1 MKALWKTLALIL
13 GLAFLGW
20 YLSKT
25 DLNAVWSSLSKL
37 GWLAPLALVPY
48 FVVYILDCLG
58 WRFTF
63 AKALHVPF
71 WTLFRVR
78 WTGEAMNNIV
88 PSAYVGGEALKIYLL
103 KKHGVTGN
111 AATSSAVVS
120 KTAQTVAQVLYIVV
134 ASLAFMHVAGDNPG
148 LKAGMM
154 VVMMC
159 GVLVVAGL
167 IWIQRRGIFSTV
179 LSITNLLKLK
189 LAIVEKYRE
198 KIREVDKTITG
209 FYREHRP
216 RFYKSTTFYF
226 VGWLA
231 DTLEIYLVA
240 HLLGMPITLPQAIAV
255 EAFTSVAKMLGMWV
269 PGSIGVQES
278 GIIMLGK
285 LAGLPETLCIAYA
298 LLRRAREV
306 IFVLIGWLLFY
317 TEEASLK
324 ALKERAETDASQSG
338 T

>member
-1 MKALWKTLALIL
+1 MKALWKTLALLL
-13 GLAFLGW
+13 GLALLGW
-20 YLSKT
+20 YLSQT
-25 DLNAVWSSLSKL
+25 DLNAVWTSLKSL

-48 FVVYILDCLG
+48 FIVYILDCLG
-58 WRFTF
+58 WRYTF
-63 AKALHVPF
+63 AKDLATSF

-103 KKHGVTGN
+103 KKHGVSGN

-120 KTAQTVAQVLYIVV
+120 KTAQTVAQVLYIVL
-134 ASLAFMHVAGDNPG
+134 ASVAFMYVGGDNPG
-148 LKAGMM
+148 LRAGMM
-154 VVMMC
+154 LVLIC

-179 LSITNLLKLK
+179 LSITNALKLK
-189 LAIVEKYRE
+189 LAVIEKHRA
-198 KIREVDKTITG
+198 KIQEVDQTITG
-209 FYREHRP
+209 FYRDHRP
-216 RFYKSTTFYF
+216 RFYSSTAFYF
-226 VGWLA
+226 TGWLV

-285 LAGLPETLCIAYA
+285 LAGLPETLCVAYA

-306 IFVLIGWLLFY
+306 IFVLLGWLLFY

-324 ALKERAETDASQSG
+324 ALKARTEANPSPDR
-338 T
+338 

>member
-1 MKALWKTLALIL
+1 MNALWKTLALLL
-13 GLAFLGW
+13 GLALLGW
-20 YLSKT
+20 YLSQT
-25 DLNAVWSSLSKL
+25 DLNAVWASLSKL
-37 GWLAPLALVPY
+37 GWLAPLVLVPY
-48 FVVYILDCLG
+48 FIVYVFDCVG

-63 AKALHVPF
+63 SKELHVPF

-120 KTAQTVAQVLYIVV
+120 KTAQTVAQVLYTVLASV
-134 ASLAFMHVAGDNPG
+134 AFIYVGGNNPG
-148 LKAGMM
+148 LRAGMM
-154 VVMMC
+154 TVLAG

-179 LSITNLLKLK
+179 LAVTNALHLK
-189 LAIVEKYRE
+189 LAFIEKHRE
-198 KIREVDKTITG
+198 KIQDVDRTITG
-209 FYREHRP
+209 FYRDHRQ
-216 RFYKSTTFYF
+216 RFYSSTAFYF
-226 VGWLA
+226 IGWLA
-231 DTLEIYLVA
+231 DTFEIYLVA
-240 HLLGMPITLPQAIAV
+240 HLLGMPVTLTQAVAV
-255 EAFTSVAKMLGMWV
+255 EAFISVAKMLGMWV
-269 PGSIGVQES
+269 PGSLGVQES
-278 GIIMLGK
+278 GIIMLGR
-285 LAGLPETLCIAYA
+285 LAGLPETLCVAYA

-324 ALKERAETDASQSG
+324 ALKAAQQPNS
-338 T
+338 

>member
-1 MKALWKTLALIL
+1 MKAFWKTLALIL

-25 DLNAVWSSLSKL
+25 DLHAVWASLKTL

-48 FVVYILDCLG
+48 FIVYIFDCLG

-63 AKALHVPF
+63 PKELKVPF

-78 WTGEAMNNIV
+78 WAGEAMNNIV

-103 KKHGVTGN
+103 GKHGVTGN
-111 AATSSAVVS
+111 AGTSSAIVS
-120 KTAQTVAQVLYIVV
+120 KTAQTIAQVLFVTL
-134 ASLAFMHVAGDNPG
+134 ASVAFMYLAGDNPG
-148 LKAGMM
+148 LRNGMM
-154 VVMMC
+154 I
-159 GVLVVAGL
+159 VLIGGILLVAAL
-167 IWIQRRGIFSTV
+167 LWIQRRGMFSTA
-179 LSITNLLKLK
+179 LLLTNTLGLK
-189 LAIVEKYRE
+189 LAAMEKHRE
-198 KIREVDKTITG
+198 KIQAVDQTITT
-209 FYREHRP
+209 FYRDHRP
-216 RFYKSTTFYF
+216 RFYASTAYYF
-226 VGWLA
+226 GGWLI
-231 DTLEIYLVA
+231 DIFEIYLIA
-240 HLLGMPITLPQAIAV
+240 HLLGMPITLPQAVAV
-255 EAFTSVAKMLGMWV
+255 EAFTGVAKILGMWV

-285 LAGLPETLCIAYA
+285 LAGLPETLCVAYA

-324 ALKERAETDASQSG
+324 ALKANAEANPPSAP
-338 T
+338 

>member
-25 DLNAVWSSLSKL
+25 DLNAVWTSLKTL
-37 GWLAPLALVPY
+37 GWLAPIALVPY
-48 FVVYILDCLG
+48 FIVYIFDCYG

-63 AKALHVPF
+63 PKELKVPF

-120 KTAQTVAQVLYIVV
+120 KTAQTVAQVLFITL
-134 ASLAFMHVAGDNPG
+134 AAIAFMYVGGDNPG
-148 LKAGMM
+148 LRAGMM
-154 VVMMC
+154 VVLIG

-167 IWIQRRGIFSTV
+167 LWVQRRGIFSTA
-179 LSITNLLKLK
+179 LLITNTLGLK
-189 LAIVEKYRE
+189 LAVIEKNRE
-198 KIREVDKTITG
+198 KIQAVDGTITT

-216 RFYKSTTFYF
+216 RFYASTTSYLG
-226 VGWLA
+226 GWLM
-231 DTLEIYLVA
+231 DTMEIYLVA
-240 HLLGMPITLPQAIAV
+240 HLLGMPITIPQAIAV

-285 LAGLPETLCIAYA
+285 MAGLPETLCIAYA

-324 ALKERAETDASQSG
+324 ALKERAEADPTS
-338 T
+338 TP

>member
-13 GLAFLGW
+13 GLALLGW
-20 YLSKT
+20 YLSQT
-25 DLNAVWSSLSKL
+25 DLTAVWASLKSL

-48 FVVYILDCLG
+48 FIVYIFDCLG

-63 AKALHVPF
+63 TKDLTTPF

-103 KKHGVTGN
+103 KKHGVSGN

-120 KTAQTVAQVLYIVV
+120 KTAQTVAQVHYIVV
-134 ASLAFMHVAGDNPG
+134 ASVAFMYVGGDNPG
-148 LKAGMM
+148 LRAGMM
-154 VVMMC
+154 VVLIC

-179 LSITNLLKLK
+179 LSVTNALKLK
-189 LAIVEKYRE
+189 LAVIEKHRA
-198 KIREVDKTITG
+198 KIQEVDQTITG
-209 FYREHRP
+209 FYRDHRP
-216 RFYKSTTFYF
+216 RFYSSTAFYF
-226 VGWLA
+226 IGWLV

-285 LAGLPETLCIAYA
+285 LAGLPETLCVAYA

-324 ALKERAETDASQSG
+324 ALKTNGETTQQPDN
-338 T
+338 